1 MSLNILILGDNGSGK
16 STAARIVTLALIDAG
31 FYVDL
36 DDNYDMTEDQFKKRK
51 KALKGTHVKI
61 SCGQAKVVETRG

>member
-16 STAARIVTLALIDAG
+16 STASRIATLALINAG

-36 DDNYDMTEDQFKKRK
+36 DDNDDMNEDQFKSGRR
-51 KALKGTHVKI
+51 H
-61 SCGQAKVVETRG
+61 